1 VRLGS
6 DADFV
11 KAIGVKLSEGRDI
24 DIYNYPS
31 DSTAM
36 LLNETA
42 VKAMRLKNP
51 IGQIVKRSGDPIEWH
66 IVGVVKDFILESP
79 FENINPTI
87 IVGPVQFFQVV
98 HFRLNS
104 LNSTAV
110 NLARAESIFKRYNP
124 QYPFEYVFVDESYA
138 RKFNDERRTKSLAGL
153 FAGLTIFISCLGLFG
168 LAIYMTEYRIK
179 EIGVRKVL
187 GASVFSIASLLSKD
201 FLKLIIISVI
211 IASPVA
217 YFAMTKWLSNY
228 HYRTEIHW
236 WIFFG
241 AGLLVILIALCT
253 VSFHGIKAATANP
266 VKSLR
271 TE

>member
-1 VRLGS
+1 
-6 DADFV
+6 
-11 KAIGVKLSEGRDI
+11 
-24 DIYNYPS
+24 
-31 DSTAM
+31 
-36 LLNETA
+36 
-42 VKAMRLKNP
+42 
-51 IGQIVKRSGDPIEWH
+51 
-66 IVGVVKDFILESP
+66 
-79 FENINPTI
+79 
-87 IVGPVQFFQVV
+87 
-98 HFRLNS
+98 

-217 YFAMTKWLSNY
+217 YFAMTKWLSDY
-228 HYRTEIHW
+228 YYRTEIHW